1 MNAKVLLLASTLVLT
16 VGAATWF
23 AASDS
28 GAAIEKTVQP
38 EALPQPVLGDDIDD
52 DALRRIAMA
61 VDSLSGLLEQEINE
75 RRAQAD
81 DIAAL
86 RQQLEALEENLGERV
101 AQSFGD
107 DGTITVSMRS
117 DSPQAPEP
125 AYQVDNSPAA
135 RLAAVGFTEDQ
146 ISAFQ
151 QVQTQ
156 ARLDQ
161 IALDDRARREG
172 WANTPRYFNELNAS
186 AADPLRSVRE
196 GLSDVDFDRY
206 LYAVGQPN
214 RIMVGSVIETSAAD
228 RAGFQRGDIVLSYD
242 GQRIW
247 NGQELTQLRSEG
259 QSGTPT
265 NVEVLRDGVPM
276 TLTIPRGPMGITTVP
291 QVVDP
296 SQ

>member
-1 MNAKVLLLASTLVLT
+1 MSAKVLLLASAAVLAA
-16 VGAATWF
+16 GAATWF
-23 AASDS
+23 AAAGSGDS
-28 GAAIEKTVQP
+28 VRSAAQP
-38 EALPQPVLGDDIDD
+38 DALPPPVLADDIDD
-52 DALRRIAMA
+52 EALRRIAMA

-86 RQQLEALEENLGERV
+86 RAQLDALEDNLGERV

-107 DGTITVSMRS
+107 DGTITVSVRS
-117 DSPQAPEP
+117 DSPPSRQAT
-125 AYQVDNSPAA
+125 QIDNSPAA
-135 RLAAVGFTEDQ
+135 RLAAAGFTDAQ
-146 ISAFQ
+146 IDRFQ

-172 WANTPRYFNELNAS
+172 WANTPRYFNELNA
-186 AADPLRSVRE
+186 AAANPLSGIRDS
-196 GLSDVDFDRY
+196 LDDADFDRY
-206 LYAVGQPN
+206 LYATGQPN
-214 RIMVGSVIETSAAD
+214 RIVVGSVIETSAAD

-259 QSGTPT
+259 QSGAPT
-265 NVEVLRDGVPM
+265 SVEVLRDGVPM